1 MSQQSGRRI
10 FTSLSEREEWLGQQI
25 VDAAYKVHK
34 KLGPGLL
41 ERVYEACFCHE
52 LAKKGIK
59 YQRQAELEIYYDE
72 FLLDDKFRVDVL
84 VDDLVICELKS
95 VDVVNRVWPLQVISH
110 LKISRRRLGYLI
122 NFNVEQIKDGIR
134 RFVN

>member
-1 MSQQSGRRI
+1 VQHYDDRR
-10 FTSLSEREEWLGQQI
+10 FTSLSEHEEWLGREI

-41 ERVYEACFCHE
+41 ERVYEACFCYE

-59 YQRQAELEIYYDE
+59 YQRQACLEIYYDDTI
-72 FLLDDKFRVDVL
+72 LDDKFRVDVL
-84 VDDLVICELKS
+84 VDDLAICELKS
-95 VDVVNRVWPLQVISH
+95 VDIVNPVWPLQVISH

-134 RFVN
+134 RFIN